1 MTLGGAHVA
10 QSDDVRVLGVQLSSD
25 LSLDKHVNVVS
36 AKCFFNY
43 DNYVASD
50 LGRLRVDLRYDMT
63 WVRLDSGYEITWV
76 RVDLVRVDL
85 GYELTVNRLAN
96 GYYLLWVMADGFII

>member
-1 MTLGGAHVA
+1 
-10 QSDDVRVLGVQLSSD
+10 
-25 LSLDKHVNVVS
+25 
-36 AKCFFNY
+36 
-43 DNYVASD
+43 
-50 LGRLRVDLRYDMT
+50 MT